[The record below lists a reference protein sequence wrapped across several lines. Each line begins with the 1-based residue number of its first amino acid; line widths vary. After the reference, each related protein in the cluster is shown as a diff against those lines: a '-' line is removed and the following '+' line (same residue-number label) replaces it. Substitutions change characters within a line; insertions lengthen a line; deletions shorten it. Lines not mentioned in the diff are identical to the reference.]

1 MRTKSDKVINAD
13 LWEKFLNIV
22 EQHEVKFEWVKG
34 HN

>member
-1 MRTKSDKVINAD
+1 MRTKSDKVINSD

-22 EQHEVKFEWVKG
+22 EQHQVQFKWVKG